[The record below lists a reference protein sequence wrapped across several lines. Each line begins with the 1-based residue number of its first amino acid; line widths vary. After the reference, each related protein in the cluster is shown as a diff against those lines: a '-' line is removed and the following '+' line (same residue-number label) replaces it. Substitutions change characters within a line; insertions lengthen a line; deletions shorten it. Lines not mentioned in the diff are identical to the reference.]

1 MTRAAIAGMALLIL
15 SGCDTIQGP
24 PPPPITVHVPVPVAC
39 IADPSV
45 LKAPDF
51 PDADEKLKAAAST
64 FERIKLLVA
73 GRLLRISYGLKLEAA
88 LAGCK

>member
-1 MTRAAIAGMALLIL
+1 MNRAAIAGMALFIL

-24 PPPPITVHVPVPVAC
+24 PPPPITVNIPVPVSC
-39 IADPSV
+39 IKDPAA

-51 PDADEKLKAAAST
+51 PDTDEKLKAAPST

-73 GRLLRISYGLKLEAA
+73 GRLLRIAHNIKSEAA